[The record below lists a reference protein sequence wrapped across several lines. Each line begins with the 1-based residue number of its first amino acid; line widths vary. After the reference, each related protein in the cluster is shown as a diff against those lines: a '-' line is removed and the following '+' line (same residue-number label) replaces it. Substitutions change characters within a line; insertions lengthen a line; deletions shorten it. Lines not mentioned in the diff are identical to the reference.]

1 MHYKAKGPK
10 IAFLALTTFMINKLF
25 QNTEF
30 P

>member
-25 QNTEF
+25 QHAEL